1 MFAIIGLGNPGYEY
15 ENTRHNLGF
24 AVVNSVAEKLNLRF
38 IGGRECYISGIKEVG
53 GARIIL
59 VKPLSY
65 MNNSGII
72 VKEFLETY
80 HINLNQ
86 ALVVIDDFNLP
97 LGTIRIRER
106 GSSGGHNG
114 LYSIIYHL
122 QSEDIPRLRC
132 GIASEWM
139 PKRKDALA
147 DFVLSPFI
155 DEEIEVVQQMI
166 IKARDASIVAATENF
181 QTAINRFNRKTI

>member
-24 AVVNSVAEKLNLRF
+24 KVINAVAKKLDLRLND
-38 IGGRECYISGIKEVG
+38 GREYCISDIKEVG
-53 GARIIL
+53 GVRIIL
-59 VKPLSY
+59 MKPLSY

-72 VKEFLETY
+72 VKELLETY
-80 HINLNQ
+80 QINLDQ
-86 ALVVIDDFNLP
+86 ILVVLDDFTLP

-122 QSEDIPRLRC
+122 ESEDIPRLRC

-139 PKRKDALA
+139 PKRKDVLA

-155 DEEIEVVQQMI
+155 DEEIKIVQQMI
-166 IKARDASIVAATENF
+166 LSARDAVIVAAIENF

>member
-24 AVVNSVAEKLNLRF
+24 KVINAVASKLNLRLND
-38 IGGRECYISGIKEVG
+38 GRDYCISDIKEVG
-53 GARIIL
+53 GVRIL
-59 VKPLSY
+59 LMKPLSY

-72 VKEFLETY
+72 VKELLETY
-80 HINLNQ
+80 QINLDQ
-86 ALVVIDDFNLP
+86 ILVVIDDFTLP
-97 LGTIRIRER
+97 LGTIRIRES

-122 QSEDIPRLRC
+122 ESEDFPRLRC
-132 GIASEWM
+132 GIASKWM

-155 DEEIEVVQQMI
+155 DEEIAIVKKMI
-166 IKARDASIVAATENF
+166 IKARDAAIVSATENIK
-181 QTAINRFNRKTI
+181 TAINSFNRNAI